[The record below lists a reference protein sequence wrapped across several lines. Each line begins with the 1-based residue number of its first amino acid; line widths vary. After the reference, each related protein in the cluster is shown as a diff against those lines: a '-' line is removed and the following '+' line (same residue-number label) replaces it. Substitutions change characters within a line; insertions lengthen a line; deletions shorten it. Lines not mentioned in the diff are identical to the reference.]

1 MANAPEIV
9 GAAPTPVE
17 AMEVATAPV
26 SVSTGMME
34 VPRKG
39 SERVR
44 RKLLEGS
51 VKAVVSGEPLRA

>member
-1 MANAPEIV
+1 VAALAKAPVAV
-9 GAAPTPVE
+9 GSAETPAE
-17 AMEVATAPV
+17 LMEVATAPV
-26 SVSTGMME
+26 SVRTGMME

-51 VKAVVSGEPLRA
+51 V